1 MVVIYGT
8 IGPDTRNGTPENDTI
23 YGWAGDGNGNSVSGD
38 DNLYGQAGDDN
49 LYGGTGN
56 DELDGGGG
64 NDYIN
69 GGIGNDKLAGGA
81 GDDIYVV
88 GSTSDIISENPNEG
102 TDSVNSYVNWTLGS
116 NLENL
121 TLQGSRKIKGIGNAL
136 DNTITGNAA
145 NDSLDGQ
152 AGSDTLYG
160 LGGDDTLNGGSGV
173 DYFYGG
179 LGNDTYIVDN
189 SSDVIYDDYD
199 DITGIDTVRSLVTWQ
214 LDGESGDY
222 YDENTDLENLILTGS
237 DPINGTGN
245 LLNNLIVGNVADNEL
260 FGFFGDDTLRGGSGN
275 DSLKGWEGID
285 MLYGEAGDDTL
296 QGRLVGTGHVG
307 AKKLYGGQGNDTYYL
322 ESTGDTITE
331 DLNEGIDTVVVY
343 ATSWVLGDN
352 LENLESSTG
361 FGTENGTGN
370 SLNNT
375 ITGGGANS
383 NLNGGIGNDTLV
395 GGFGL
400 DTLTGGAGADH
411 FVFNALDQGIDT
423 ITDFSVSIV
432 GETIDVSAAGFGGG
446 LTAGTPITAAQFKLG
461 TAASD
466 ASDRFIYDKNTG
478 ALFFDADG
486 TGRTGQVQF
495 ATLSTNLVMTNAHIS
510 VIG

>member
-1 MVVIYGT
+1 MAVIYGS

-23 YGWAGDGNGNSVSGD
+23 YGWATDGNGNSVSGD
-38 DNLYGQAGDDN
+38 DKLYGQAGNDK
-49 LYGGTGN
+49 LYGGTSN
-56 DELDGGGG
+56 DSLYGGTG

-69 GGIGNDKLAGGA
+69 GGIGNDKLAGGT
-81 GDDIYVV
+81 GSNVYIV
-88 GSTSDIISENPNEG
+88 GSTSDIITENPNQG
-102 TDSVNSYVNWTLGS
+102 NDTVNSYVNWTLGK

-121 TLQGSRKIKGIGNAL
+121 RLQGSSKIKGIGNAL
-136 DNTITGNAA
+136 NNTITGNAA
-145 NDSLDGQ
+145 NNSLDGQ

-160 LGGDDTLNGGSGV
+160 FGGNDTLNGGSGV

-189 SSDVIYDDYD
+189 SSDIIYDAYD
-199 DITGIDTVRSLVTWQ
+199 DITGIDTVKSSLTWQ
-214 LDGESGDY
+214 LDGDSGDY

-237 DPINGTGN
+237 APINGTGN
-245 LLNNLIVGNVADNEL
+245 SLNNIIVGNVADNEL
-260 FGFFGDDTLRGGSGN
+260 FGFFGNDTLRGGAGS

-296 QGRLVGTGHVG
+296 QGRLVGIGHVG
-307 AKKLYGGQGNDTYYL
+307 AKKLYGGQGNDTYYV
-322 ESTGDTITE
+322 ESTGDKITE
-331 DLNEGIDTVVVY
+331 YLNEGIDTVIVY

-352 LENLESSTG
+352 LENLESITG
-361 FGTENGTGN
+361 FGTESGTGN

-400 DTLTGGAGADH
+400 DRLTGGAGADC
-411 FVFNALDQGIDT
+411 FVFNTLNQGIDT
-423 ITDFSVSIV
+423 ITDFSVSVV
-432 GETIDVSAAGFGGG
+432 GETIEVSAAGFGGG

-461 TAASD
+461 TAAAD
-466 ASDRFIYDKNTG
+466 TSDRFIYDKSTG
-478 ALFFDADG
+478 ALFFDSDG
-486 TGRTGQVQF
+486 IGGRGQVQF
-495 ATLSTNLVMTNAHIS
+495 ATLSTNLAMTNADIS